1 MKARVKATGRI
12 IEVMCVMNIEGVA
25 VWEDISGISTTPNQ
39 YTSDE
44 LEFLDFPEMPIV
56 NYTPDY
62 WTRLEHQY
70 AGMAMQGMLNNSY
83 LAGEFRRDPNNGIE
97 DMSKIITKAAAVY
110 AHALVEKMKEEKK

>member
-62 WTRLEHQY
+62 WTRLEHQ
-70 AGMAMQGMLNNSY
+70 AAIAAMQAQMAPDCLDSPEGVACTAY
-83 LAGEFRRDPNNGIE
+83 A
-97 DMSKIITKAAAVY
+97 Y
-110 AHALVEKMKEEKK
+110 AHALVEKLKEKV